1 MGGIDITSSSPKL
14 YSLFFENI
22 KETKTK
28 NSKLVV
34 QIYINYILNIKTS
47 VYIKKKKI
55 IMT

>member
-47 VYIKKKKI
+47 VYIKKKK
-55 IMT
+55 